1 MVTLPIG
8 FLIVFG
14 ILFYSFL
21 GTDPAIFLNTH
32 SFVIVI
38 IGSIASLALIA
49 PWNGLKNLGKSIM
62 FLFRKDKGREE
73 VVIELHKLAE
83 NKVSKLNFK
92 NDLVEYTQNLWEQGV
107 DQKLSENLI
116 YAKFDELNAQL
127 DEPVSIFKSLAK
139 YPPAL
144 GMMGTAMGMVQLF
157 AGLSAENK
165 GNIGA
170 DLALAMTATFYG
182 LILANLVVSPMSD
195 RLNNQKIRQQE
206 MLDIIC
212 KNLIMINSDEP
223 VSIIKDSNHTLLE
236 QKIA

>member
-1 MVTLPIG
+1 MFTLPIG
-8 FLIVFG
+8 FLIVAG
-14 ILFYSFL
+14 VLAYSFM
-21 GTDPAIFLNTH
+21 GTDPAIFMNAH

-38 IGSIASLALIA
+38 IGSIASLTLIA
-49 PWNGLKNLGKSIM
+49 PWNGLKNLWKSII
-62 FLFRKDKGREE
+62 FLFRKDKNREE
-73 VVIELHKLAE
+73 VVVELHRLAE
-83 NKVSKLNFK
+83 NRTSKLNFQH
-92 NDLVEYTQNLWEQGV
+92 DLVDYTQNLWEQGV
-107 DQKLSENLI
+107 DQKLSESLI
-116 YAKFDELNAQL
+116 YAKFDKLNSQL

-223 VSIIKDSNHTLLE
+223 ISIIKDSNGTLIE
-236 QKIA
+236 QRIA